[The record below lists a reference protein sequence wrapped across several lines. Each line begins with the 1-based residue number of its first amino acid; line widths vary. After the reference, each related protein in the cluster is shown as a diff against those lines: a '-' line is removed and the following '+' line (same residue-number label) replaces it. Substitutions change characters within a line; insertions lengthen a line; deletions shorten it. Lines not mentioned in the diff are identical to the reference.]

1 MSHEPQFSKMINR
14 PNTIPVAVGQS
25 LEDLLEALGCA
36 NLGVESTCHD
46 VFKEFATGQEFENE
60 EMEAGLLKLL

>member
-1 MSHEPQFSKMINR
+1 MVNR

-36 NLGVESTCHD
+36 NLGVESSCHD
-46 VFKEFATGQEFENE
+46 VFKEFAPGQEFEHE
-60 EMEAGLLKLL
+60 EMEAGLL